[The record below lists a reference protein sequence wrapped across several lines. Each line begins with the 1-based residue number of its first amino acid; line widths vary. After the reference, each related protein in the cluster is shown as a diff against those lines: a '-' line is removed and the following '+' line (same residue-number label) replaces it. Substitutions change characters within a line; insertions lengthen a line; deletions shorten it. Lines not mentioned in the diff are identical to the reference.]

1 MCHDECMTRTLCLAQ
16 EAEADELLSTDDFA
30 LLLGMLLDQQYPME
44 HAFRGPR
51 KIADRMGGFDL
62 RRIAE
67 ADPAEFEELAATPP
81 AIHRYGRSMARRAQA
96 LARYVIEHY
105 DGVPA
110 NLWTSG
116 DPDGKEVLRRLQDLP
131 GFGAQKA
138 KIFLALL
145 GKQRDVHPTG
155 WRKAAGSYGD
165 EGSRRSV
172 ADVVDA
178 ETLAEV
184 REFKKQ
190 AKAAAKSAG

>member
-1 MCHDECMTRTLCLAQ
+1 MTRTLCLAQ
-16 EAEADELLSTDDFA
+16 EPEADELLGNDDFA

-51 KIADRMGGFDL
+51 KLAERMGGFSL

-67 ADPAEFEELAATPP
+67 FDPAEFEELAATPP

-96 LARYVIEHY
+96 LAQYVIEHY
-105 DGVPA
+105 DGDPA
-110 NLWTSG
+110 AIWTSG
-116 DPDGKEVLRRLQDLP
+116 DPDGKEVLRRLGELP

-145 GKQRDVHPTG
+145 GKQCDVHPDG

-165 EGSRRSV
+165 DGSRRSV

-178 ETLAEV
+178 ETLSEV
-184 REFKKQ
+184 RAFKKQ
-190 AKAAAKSAG
+190 AKAAAKTSK